1 MGHLDHLS
9 LLHAA
14 RLHGVAVGRGGH
26 VLVVIVG
33 VDVIVVIT
41 IGKSYR
47 MKTKSTI
54 KKYSYLFFN
63 SSFDEFFYCHCYHH
77 IETSSKSKQHID
89 QTIRRVRS
97 CWIHSVVEIMQNRPL
112 PHNSVSSYCYSLWYI
127 APLDAAAWA
136 RAHGAAAAV
145 ASGGLSVTA

>member
-41 IGKSYR
+41 IGKSCK

-54 KKYSYLFFN
+54 KKTF
-63 SSFDEFFYCHCYHH
+63 
-77 IETSSKSKQHID
+77 
-89 QTIRRVRS
+89 TIFIKTFV
-97 CWIHSVVEIMQNRPL
+97 I
-112 PHNSVSSYCYSLWYI
+112 
-127 APLDAAAWA
+127 
-136 RAHGAAAAV
+136 
-145 ASGGLSVTA
+145 